1 MKQVFFNED
10 GSLNVSQS
18 AKLHPSYK
26 RIITDQYVTLDE
38 IGQQY
43 QHIKSFLRKMED
55 TLTEEEKQLVRE
67 PIVESGVYQ
76 AVRKHF
82 NEQIEFDGDF
92 IFNSCLCRGSL

>member
-26 RIITDQYVTLDE
+26 RIMDDQYVSLDE
-38 IGQQY
+38 MGQQY
-43 QHIKSFLRKMED
+43 QNIKSIFRQIED
-55 TLTEEEKQLVRE
+55 TFTDEQKLLVHKL
-67 PIVESGVYQ
+67 IVESEVYQ

-92 IFNSCLCRGSL
+92 IV

>member
-1 MKQVFFNED
+1 MLLISEKMKQVFFNED

-26 RIITDQYVTLDE
+26 RIMDDQYVSLDE
-38 IGQQY
+38 MGQQY
-43 QHIKSFLRKMED
+43 QNIKSIFRQIED
-55 TLTEEEKQLVRE
+55 TFTDEQKLLVHKL
-67 PIVESGVYQ
+67 IVESEVYQ

-92 IFNSCLCRGSL
+92 IV